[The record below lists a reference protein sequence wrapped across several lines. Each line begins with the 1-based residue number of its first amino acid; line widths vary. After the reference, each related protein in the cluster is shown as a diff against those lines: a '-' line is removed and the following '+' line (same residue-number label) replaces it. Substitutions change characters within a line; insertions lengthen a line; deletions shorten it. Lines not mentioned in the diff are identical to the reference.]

1 MSPLASGRSAMGAVL
16 GAQFFTSLADNALL
30 IVAIGLLLERAAPA
44 WMTPALPIC
53 LYVSYVALAPYAG
66 VLADAFPKGRVM
78 LLANAVKLGAC
89 LLLAAGLHPLMAFG
103 AIGVIGVSYG
113 PAKYGILAELVQPA
127 ELVKANA
134 WIEMSTVAAIIGG
147 TALGGLLLAPAFA
160 IGPHSATLAIVAMYS
175 VSVLFA
181 AAIPTGAASRF
192 EIGVRAAGF
201 RRAFAMLWRDPE
213 GRISLAVTSLFWAV
227 AAALQFLVIQWAGT
241 VLGLA
246 LSGSV
251 LLQCFLAVG
260 MVAGSAGVARYV
272 SAARAMAVLPMGVAL
287 GAAILAMTLVSS
299 LWLACAMLFL
309 TGIVAG
315 IVLVPMNTLL
325 QQRGA
330 ALMAPGVS
338 IAVQSFNEN
347 LASLVF
353 LAAYGA
359 LLVLD
364 APVRAILASFGV
376 LVIALVLLIM
386 RWHRAGARA
395 SGLAG
400 QRS

>member
-1 MSPLASGRSAMGAVL
+1 
-16 GAQFFTSLADNALL
+16 
-30 IVAIGLLLERAAPA
+30 
-44 WMTPALPIC
+44 
-53 LYVSYVALAPYAG
+53 
-66 VLADAFPKGRVM
+66 
-78 LLANAVKLGAC
+78 
-89 LLLAAGLHPLMAFG
+89 
-103 AIGVIGVSYG
+103 
-113 PAKYGILAELVQPA
+113 
-127 ELVKANA
+127 
-134 WIEMSTVAAIIGG
+134 
-147 TALGGLLLAPAFA
+147 
-160 IGPHSATLAIVAMYS
+160 
-175 VSVLFA
+175 
-181 AAIPTGAASRF
+181 
-192 EIGVRAAGF
+192 
-201 RRAFAMLWRDPE
+201 
-213 GRISLAVTSLFWAV
+213 
-227 AAALQFLVIQWAGT
+227 
-241 VLGLA
+241 
-246 LSGSV
+246 
-251 LLQCFLAVG
+251 
-260 MVAGSAGVARYV
+260 
-272 SAARAMAVLPMGVAL
+272 
-287 GAAILAMTLVSS
+287 MTLVSS